1 MGKPTV
7 VVITERESLRGLLRA
22 AAGANVS
29 SLGFAT
35 SRSDLMIL
43 LGRGDIRAV
52 VADASGRGTGACAH
66 LLWVKE
72 RQPWVRLVLMAKEDP
87 WDLPEASQLREFATL
102 VKPPSGL
109 SEARQLLRSLLSQEP
124 GQDAPAPGLPQD
136 LECESEDVDQEI
148 ILSVTE
154 LIDQLPALPLV
165 VQRILN
171 LLGREDSSPRQIAD
185 AISLDPALAAR
196 VLRLVNSALFS
207 LADPVTT
214 VQHAVRLLGFAE
226 IRNLTMGLKIMET
239 SFGQAEGILDR
250 SKFWEHSLACGV
262 CAKHL
267 AMGFPEID
275 PEEAFLGGLLHDIG
289 KLVLDG
295 YFQEA
300 WSEAMERC
308 QGLERLPLEMEKK
321 MVGLPHTTIGRM
333 LAQHWK
339 IPELHQAA
347 IEHHHQM
354 PTRERSEA
362 EYLFCAVV
370 LAANLLV
377 RWLDLGTSG
386 PSLLLPIP
394 QELIRL
400 LRLEERRLQ
409 HVMAS
414 TLKEVKEWKLTL
426 GLGKNELLS
435 QPSQEEPQEQG
446 EPPRIWVISPALHRV
461 PSLSQILEV
470 SGCPVDR
477 SSWGEK
483 LLEKARKVQCQALI
497 MDLRS
502 IKPEPQKIGLFL
514 RAMRGR
520 TQAPIL
526 LVGINGVDFPPQSIP
541 EGVHLVKG
549 PPHRG
554 VLQKWLREVTVRE
567 GEKPICLSWPDS

>member
-7 VVITERESLRGLLRA
+7 VVITDRESLRGLLRA
-22 AAGANVS
+22 AAGANAS

-43 LGRGDIRAV
+43 LGRGDVKAV
-52 VADASGRGTGACAH
+52 VADAAGRGAAACAH

-72 RQPWVRLVLMAKEDP
+72 RQPWVRLFLMAKDDP
-87 WDLPEASQLREFATL
+87 WDLPEARQVRDVAAL

-109 SEARQLLRSLLSQEP
+109 TEARQLLRNLLSEEPDQEAAHSLP
-124 GQDAPAPGLPQD
+124 EELEYEGEDAD
-136 LECESEDVDQEI
+136 EEI

-171 LLGREDSSPRQIAD
+171 LLGREDSSSRQIAD
-185 AISLDPALAAR
+185 AISLDPALAAK

-239 SFGQAEGILDR
+239 SFGQTEGILDR
-250 SKFWEHSLACGV
+250 SEFWEHSLACGI
-262 CAKHL
+262 CAKNL
-267 AMGFPEID
+267 AAGFPEID

-289 KLVLDG
+289 KLVLDS

-300 WSEAMERC
+300 WAEAMERC
-308 QGLERLPLEMEKK
+308 RGSNRLPLEMEKK

-347 IEHHHQM
+347 IEHHHRLPQAQG
-354 PTRERSEA
+354 RSQA

-386 PSLLLPIP
+386 PSVLLPIP
-394 QELIRL
+394 QELGRI
-400 LRLEERRLQ
+400 LRLEDRRLER
-409 HVMAS
+409 VLTG
-414 TLKEVKEWKLTL
+414 TLKEVEEWKSTL
-426 GLGKNELLS
+426 GLGKSGPHEESFAEEAQNG
-435 QPSQEEPQEQG
+435 EEPI
-446 EPPRIWVISPALHRV
+446 RVWVISPAAYRA
-461 PSLSQILEV
+461 PSLAQLLEA
-470 SGCPVDR
+470 SGYLVDR
-477 SSWGEK
+477 SSWGER
-483 LLEKARKVQCQALI
+483 LLEKAQELQCGAVI
-497 MDLRS
+497 MDMRS
-502 IKPEPQKIGLFL
+502 VKPEAEKICLFL
-514 RAMRGR
+514 KAMRSR
-520 TQAPIL
+520 IQAPIL
-526 LVGINGVDFPPQSIP
+526 LVGLNGIEFPSEDIPVD
-541 EGVHLVKG
+541 VHMMKET
-549 PPHRG
+549 PHRG
-554 VLQKWLREVTVRE
+554 ALRKWIQKLAATSV
-567 GEKPICLSWPDS
+567 

>member
-1 MGKPTV
+1 MAKPTV
-7 VVITERESLRGLLRA
+7 VVITEKESLRGLLRA

-29 SLGFAT
+29 SLGFAS

-52 VADASGRGTGACAH
+52 VADAGSRGSAACAH

-72 RQPWVRLVLMAKEDP
+72 RQPWVRLVLMAKEEP
-87 WDLPEASQLREFATL
+87 WDVPEARQLREWVTL
-102 VKPPSGL
+102 VKPPCGL
-109 SEARQLLRSLLSQEP
+109 TEAKQLLRNLLSEEPAQDSTPNLLQELEYE
-124 GQDAPAPGLPQD
+124 GQDADQD
-136 LECESEDVDQEI
+136 I

-171 LLGREDSSPRQIAD
+171 LLGREDSSSRQIAD

-239 SFGQAEGILDR
+239 SFGQSEGILDR

-267 AMGFPEID
+267 AAGFPEID

-289 KLVLDG
+289 KLVLDS

-308 QGLERLPLEMEKK
+308 RGSDRLPLEMEKK

-347 IEHHHQM
+347 IEHHHRLPQAQG
-354 PTRERSEA
+354 RSQP
-362 EYLFCAVV
+362 EYRFCAVV

-386 PSLLLPIP
+386 PSVLFPIP
-394 QELIRL
+394 QGLSNIL
-400 LRLEERRLQ
+400 NLEDRRLRR
-409 HVMAS
+409 VLAD
-414 TLKEVKEWKLTL
+414 TLREVAEWKNTL
-426 GLGKNELLS
+426 GLGGAESPGETSAWEAGGEK
-435 QPSQEEPQEQG
+435 EPH
-446 EPPRIWVISPALHRV
+446 RIWVISPAASRV
-461 PSLSQILEV
+461 PSLSQILEI
-470 SGCPVDR
+470 SGYLVDR
-477 SSWGEK
+477 SSWGER
-483 LLEKARKVQCQALI
+483 LLEKAQEVHCGAVI

-502 IKPEPQKIGLFL
+502 VKPEPEKISFFL
-514 RAMRGR
+514 KAMRDR
-520 TQAPIL
+520 IQAPFL
-526 LVGINGVDFPPQSIP
+526 LVGLNGIELPPGGIP
-541 EGVHLVKG
+541 ADVHMMKG
-549 PPHRG
+549 APHRG
-554 VLQKWLREVTVRE
+554 ALRNWLQKIAAAPE
-567 GEKPICLSWPDS
+567 GL

>member
-22 AAGANVS
+22 AAGASAS

-43 LGRGDIRAV
+43 LGRGDVRAV
-52 VADASGRGTGACAH
+52 AADALGRGPSAYAQ
-66 LLWVKE
+66 LAWVKE
-72 RQPWVRLVLMAKEDP
+72 KQPWVRLFLMAKEDP
-87 WDLPEASQLREFATL
+87 WDLPEARQLKDFVTFL
-102 VKPPSGL
+102 KVPSGL
-109 SEARQLLRSLLSQEP
+109 SEARELLRTLFNEPPQEILDTETP
-124 GQDAPAPGLPQD
+124 SRGLQYEDEDA
-136 LECESEDVDQEI
+136 DQEI

-171 LLGREDSSPRQIAD
+171 LLGREDSSSRQIAD

-196 VLRLVNSALFS
+196 VLRLVNSALFA

-250 SKFWEHSLACGV
+250 SKFWEHSLACGI

-267 AMGFPEID
+267 AIGFQEID
-275 PEEAFLGGLLHDIG
+275 SEEAFLGGLLHDIG
-289 KLVLDG
+289 KLVLDS

-300 WSEAMERC
+300 WAEAMDRSMDS
-308 QGLERLPLEMEKK
+308 QSLPLDMERKV
-321 MVGLPHTTIGRM
+321 VGLPHTTIGRM
-333 LAQHWK
+333 LARHWK

-347 IEHHHQM
+347 IEHHHRIPQAGQ
-354 PTRERSEA
+354 RSQA
-362 EYLFCAVV
+362 EYLLCAVV

-386 PSLLLPIP
+386 PSVLLPIP
-394 QELIRL
+394 KELINL
-400 LRLEERRLQ
+400 LRLEDKRLKR
-409 HVMAS
+409 VMAD
-414 TLKEVKEWKLTL
+414 TLKEVGEWKATL
-426 GLGKNELLS
+426 GFERHASADNAS
-435 QPSQEEPQEQG
+435 INPPQEK
-446 EPPRIWVISPALHRV
+446 EPCRLWVVSPVADRA

-470 SGCPVDR
+470 SGYLVDR
-477 SSWGEK
+477 SHWGEK
-483 LLEKARKVQCQALI
+483 LLEKAQEVQCTAVI

-502 IKPEPQKIGLFL
+502 LKAEPEKMRVFL
-514 RAMRGR
+514 HAFRKR
-520 TQAPIL
+520 TQVPIL
-526 LVGINGVDFPPQSIP
+526 LVARNGNELPLQEMPQD
-541 EGVHLVKG
+541 VHLLEG
-549 PPHRG
+549 FPHRG
-554 VLQKWLREVTVRE
+554 TLCNWLERFTML
-567 GEKPICLSWPDS
+567 PADSPSS

>member
-7 VVITERESLRGLLRA
+7 IVITERESLRRLLRA

-43 LGRGDIRAV
+43 LGRGDVKAV
-52 VADASGRGTGACAH
+52 VADAGSRGPAACAH
-66 LLWVKE
+66 LLWVREK
-72 RQPWVRLVLMAKEDP
+72 QPWVRLLLMAKDEP
-87 WDLPEASQLREFATL
+87 WDGPEARQLKELATL
-102 VKPPSGL
+102 VRPPSGL
-109 SEARQLLRSLLSQEP
+109 TEARQFLRSLLTEE
-124 GQDAPAPGLPQD
+124 QDKEITPKFAD
-136 LECESEDVDQEI
+136 ELELDGEDADQEI

-171 LLGREDSSPRQIAD
+171 LLGREDSSSRQIAD

-250 SKFWEHSLACGV
+250 SRFWEHSLACGI

-289 KLVLDG
+289 KLVLDS

-308 QGLERLPLEMEKK
+308 RGSDKLPLEMEKK

-347 IEHHHQM
+347 IEHHHRLPPAQG
-354 PTRERSEA
+354 RSEG

-370 LAANLLV
+370 LTANLLV

-386 PSLLLPIP
+386 PSVLLSIP
-394 QELIRL
+394 RELGGI
-400 LRLEERRLQ
+400 LRLEERRLTR
-409 HVMAS
+409 VLTD
-414 TLKEVKEWKLTL
+414 TLKEIGEWKTTL
-426 GLGKNELLS
+426 GLGRGVASSES
-435 QPSQEEPQEQG
+435 SAGEAVEREEVT
-446 EPPRIWVISPALHRV
+446 RVWVIAPAGYRI
-461 PSLSQILEV
+461 PSLSQTLEV
-470 SGCPVDR
+470 SGYLVDR
-477 SSWGEK
+477 SSWGER
-483 LLEKARKVQCQALI
+483 LLEKAQEVNCGAVI

-502 IKPEPQKIGLFL
+502 VKLEPEKISLFL
-514 RAMRGR
+514 KSMRSR
-520 TQAPIL
+520 IQAPIL
-526 LVGINGVDFPPQSIP
+526 LVGLNGVEFPAQSIP
-541 EGVHLVKG
+541 ENVHMIKG

-554 VLQKWLREVTVRE
+554 ALCRWLQKVTSVP
-567 GEKPICLSWPDS
+567 EKFQTS

>member
-7 VVITERESLRGLLRA
+7 LVITERESLRGLLRA
-22 AAGANVS
+22 AAGANAS

-52 VADASGRGTGACAH
+52 VADAANRPSAACAH

-72 RQPWVRLVLMAKEDP
+72 KQPWVRLVLMAKDEPRDV
-87 WDLPEASQLREFATL
+87 PEARHLKEVASL

-109 SEARQLLRSLLSQEP
+109 TEARQLLRTLLAEEP
-124 GQDAPAPGLPQD
+124 HEDGSPGLP
-136 LECESEDVDQEI
+136 EEMEYGGEDADQEI

-171 LLGREDSSPRQIAD
+171 LLGREDSSSRQIAD

-250 SKFWEHSLACGV
+250 SKFWEHSLACGI

-267 AMGFPEID
+267 ATGFPEID

-289 KLVLDG
+289 KLVLDS

-308 QGLERLPLEMEKK
+308 QGSDCLPLEMEKK
-321 MVGLPHTTIGRM
+321 MVGLPHTTIGRI
-333 LAQHWK
+333 LARHWK

-347 IEHHHQM
+347 IEHHHRLPQAQG
-354 PTRERSEA
+354 RSQE

-386 PSLLLPIP
+386 PSVLLPIP
-394 QELIRL
+394 QELARI
-400 LRLEERRLQ
+400 LRLEDRRLERILA
-409 HVMAS
+409 H
-414 TLKEVKEWKLTL
+414 TLKEVGEWKATL
-426 GLGKNELLS
+426 GLGKSATTSE
-435 QPSQEEPQEQG
+435 PSAGEVEDREEPS
-446 EPPRIWVISPALHRV
+446 RIWVISPAAYRP
-461 PSLSQILEV
+461 PSLAQLLEA
-470 SGCPVDR
+470 SGYLVDR
-477 SSWGEK
+477 SSWGER
-483 LLEKARKVQCQALI
+483 LLEKAQEIQCEAVI

-502 IKPEPQKIGLFL
+502 VKPEPEKICLFL
-514 RAMRGR
+514 KAMRSR
-520 TQAPIL
+520 IKAPIL
-526 LVGINGVDFPPQSIP
+526 LVGWNGMQLPSEGIPVD
-541 EGVHLVKG
+541 VHVMKG
-549 PPHRG
+549 APHRG
-554 VLQKWLREVTVRE
+554 ALRRWLQDLTRIIQQ
-567 GEKPICLSWPDS
+567 GP

>member
-1 MGKPTV
+1 MGKPTL

-22 AAGANVS
+22 AAGANAS

-43 LGRGDIRAV
+43 LGRGDVKAV
-52 VADASGRGTGACAH
+52 VADAGGRSSAACAH

-72 RQPWVRLVLMAKEDP
+72 KQPWVRLFLMAKDEL
-87 WDLPEASQLREFATL
+87 WELPEARHLREVATL

-109 SEARQLLRSLLSQEP
+109 TEARQMLRNLLSEEP
-124 GQDAPAPGLPQD
+124 VEDRAPSLPEELEFEGADA
-136 LECESEDVDQEI
+136 DQEI

-154 LIDQLPALPLV
+154 LIDQLPALPIV

-171 LLGREDSSPRQIAD
+171 LLGREDSSSRQIAD
-185 AISLDPALAAR
+185 AISLDPALAAK

-239 SFGQAEGILDR
+239 SFGQTQGILDR
-250 SKFWEHSLACGV
+250 SKFWEHSLACGI

-267 AMGFPEID
+267 AAGFPEID

-289 KLVLDG
+289 KLVLDS

-300 WSEAMERC
+300 WSEAMEKCR
-308 QGLERLPLEMEKK
+308 GSDRLPLEMEKK

-347 IEHHHQM
+347 IEHHHRLPQAQG
-354 PTRERSEA
+354 TSQA

-386 PSLLLPIP
+386 PSVLLPIP
-394 QELIRL
+394 QELGRI
-400 LRLEERRLQ
+400 LRLEDRRLER
-409 HVMAS
+409 VLAD
-414 TLKEVKEWKLTL
+414 TLKEVGEWKSTL
-426 GLGKNELLS
+426 GLGRSDPLAES
-435 QPSQEEPQEQG
+435 SAEEAQDLQEQV
-446 EPPRIWVISPALHRV
+446 RVWVISPASYRAPTLAQ
-461 PSLSQILEV
+461 LLQV
-470 SGCPVDR
+470 SGYLVER
-477 SSWGEK
+477 SSWGER
-483 LLEKARKVQCQALI
+483 LLEKAQELQCRAVI

-502 IKPEPQKIGLFL
+502 VKPEAEKISLFL
-514 RAMRGR
+514 KAMRSR
-520 TQAPIL
+520 IQAPIL
-526 LVGINGVDFPPQSIP
+526 IVGLNGIELPSQFIP
-541 EGVHLVKG
+541 EEVHMIKG
-549 PPHRG
+549 APHRG
-554 VLQKWLREVTVRE
+554 ALRNWIQKSV
-567 GEKPICLSWPDS
+567 G